1 MEARYRGQWIPVHTD
16 ITELLIAHG
25 GGDPE
30 ALHRLVP
37 LVYDDLRRIAR
48 VQLRRRRPGQTL
60 ETTGLV
66 HEAYLRLVDQTRATW
81 RDRGHFLAVSALA
94 MRQIAVDHARW
105 RARAKRGGGHAPLP
119 LDEVD
124 EPAAREAAQIIE
136 LDDALDRL
144 AEENARLAR
153 VVECRYFAGL
163 SEEET
168 AAALDIS
175 VRTAQREWFKARAWL
190 RRELSS

>member
-1 MEARYRGQWIPVHTD
+1 MRTD

-37 LVYDDLRRIAR
+37 LVYDDLRRVAR
-48 VQLRRRRPGQTL
+48 LQLRRRRPGQTL
-60 ETTGLV
+60 DTTGLV

-81 RDRGHFLAVSALA
+81 RNRGHFLAVSALA

-105 RARAKRGGGHAPLP
+105 RSRAKRGGGHAPIP
-119 LDEVD
+119 LEDVD
-124 EPAAREAAQIIE
+124 EPAAREAVRIIE
-136 LDDALDRL
+136 LDDALNKL
-144 AEENARLAR
+144 AVENQRLAR
-153 VVECRYFAGL
+153 IVEYRYFAGL
-163 SEEET
+163 SEQET

-175 VRTAQREWFKARAWL
+175 VRTAQRDWCKARAWL
-190 RRELSS
+190 RRELSA

>member
-1 MEARYRGQWIPVHTD
+1 VTAGSEFRVRTD

-30 ALHRLVP
+30 ALDRLVP
-37 LVYDDLRRIAR
+37 LVYEDLRRLAR

-60 ETTGLV
+60 DTTGLV
-66 HEAYLRLVDQTRATW
+66 HEAYLRLVDQTRASW

-94 MRQIAVDHARW
+94 MRQIAVDHARR
-105 RARAKRGGGHAPLP
+105 RARAKRGGGQVAVS
-119 LDEVD
+119 LDEIN
-124 EPAAREAAQIIE
+124 EPAAREAAHILEIDE
-136 LDDALDRL
+136 ALKRL
-144 AEENARLAR
+144 AVENARLAR

-168 AAALDIS
+168 AAALDVS
-175 VRTAQREWFKARAWL
+175 LRTAQREWFKARAWL
-190 RRELSS
+190 RRELTP